1 MTTPFTRT
9 VLAVPA
15 SSERFLDKA
24 RQATA
29 SALMVDLEDGV
40 AETAKA
46 VARELFVQAAEGL
59 AAAPRGLWL
68 RVNAASSPHLDA
80 DLAAIKD
87 VAEHIDAL
95 VLPKAT
101 PATVD
106 ILAGRCELPLVALIE
121 TADGVEHAWDVAA
134 HPSVRALMFGELDYR
149 SELARSGGLHAQ
161 DTTWAQARIVNSAA
175 GAAIASIAG
184 PTAAVG
190 DPQQLHADC
199 TLQAALGFT
208 GKLCVHPAQLD
219 AVTTAFGPTPDMA
232 AWARQVVDAVRETP
246 ATGAIKVA
254 GAMVDRPV
262 IDRAQHILAET
273 DR

>member
-40 AETAKA
+40 AEAGKA
-46 VARELFVQAAEGL
+46 IARNLFVRAAEGL
-59 AAAPRGLWL
+59 ASAPRGLWL
-68 RVNAASSPHLDA
+68 RVNAVTSPHLDA
-80 DLAAIKD
+80 DLTAIKG

-101 PATVD
+101 PASVGV
-106 ILAGRCELPLVALIE
+106 LAGRCELPLVALIE
-121 TADGVEHAWDVAA
+121 TSEGVEHAWATAA
-134 HPSVRALMFGELDYR
+134 HPAVRALMFGELDYR

-161 DTTWAQARIVNSAA
+161 DTSWAQARTVNAAA
-175 GAAIASIAG
+175 GAAIPSIAG

-199 TLQAALGFT
+199 TRQAALGFT
-208 GKLCVHPAQLD
+208 GKLCIHPAQLD

-232 AWARQVVDAVRETP
+232 AWARRVVDAVRQAPT
-246 ATGAIKVA
+246 TGAITVD